1 LRNYFTVEIQAAKL
15 CRAIRKRHCGMA
27 GGSEATVVALPEG
40 KAMKEEFTTDG
51 SPMRSQKGEREKNHV
66 QPFIIGIAGGT
77 ASGKTTVCT
86 QLMQA
91 LGGQRVAL
99 LSLDEFYRDLTA
111 EECASVSDVN
121 FDEPQSFDIVGLT
134 TCLDTLSRGEAAQ
147 VPVYDFVTSRRSAMV
162 RNVAPADVV
171 ILEGILVLHLP
182 ETLQRCHMKIFV
194 DTDDDVRL
202 ARRIRRDTV
211 ERGRDVEAVI
221 RQYTRFVKPSFEKY
235 ILPSRNNADVVV
247 PWRESNHVAVDLITQ
262 HIRSK
267 LGMHELLRIYTNLIV
282 MPATMQ
288 TRGMHTKIRSRDTP
302 RQEFAFFADRLIR
315 LVVEAALGY
324 LPFAETE
331 VMTPVGEPYQG
342 VEFSRRIC
350 GVSIIRS
357 GEAMENALRTCCIG
371 VKIGKILI
379 DQVGKDRSLHVL
391 YEKLPYDIAE
401 RHVLLMDPILAS
413 GNTCAAAIE
422 VLTKLRNVKEDKI
435 ILITIIAAS
444 KGISLVCK
452 KFPGVKVITT
462 EIDEGI
468 DENGTVLPGIGNFGD
483 RYFGTCCAADEPSR
497 LLTGNLSSVNS
508 ERASDASTS
517 NGNGNVL

>member
-1 LRNYFTVEIQAAKL
+1 
-15 CRAIRKRHCGMA
+15 MA
-27 GGSEATVVALPEG
+27 GGAHGNVALAG
-40 KAMKEEFTTDG
+40 DG
-51 SPMRSQKGEREKNHV
+51 SLSPKSPGRRACLNRV
-66 QPFIIGIAGGT
+66 QPFVIGIAGGT

-99 LSLDEFYRDLTA
+99 ISLDEFYRDLTE
-111 EECASVSDVN
+111 EECSSITDVN
-121 FDEPQSFDIVGLT
+121 FDEPEAFDVKCLAN
-134 TCLDTLSRGEAAQ
+134 CLDTLSKGELAQ
-147 VPVYDFVTSRRSAMV
+147 VPVYDFVTSRRSTTSV

-182 ETLQRCHMKIFV
+182 ETLRRCHMKIFV

-221 RQYTRFVKPSFEKY
+221 QQYTRFVKPSFEKY

-247 PWRESNHVAVDLITQ
+247 PWRESNTVAVDLITQ
-262 HIRSK
+262 HIRTK
-267 LGMHELLRIYTNLIV
+267 LGMHELLRIFTNLYV
-282 MPATMQ
+282 MPSTMQ

-302 RQEFAFFADRLIR
+302 RQEFAFYADRIIR
-315 LVVEAALGY
+315 LVVEAALGH
-324 LPFAETE
+324 LPFQETE
-331 VMTPVGEPYQG
+331 VTTPVGEPYQG
-342 VEFSRRIC
+342 VEFSRKIC

-357 GEAMENALRTCCIG
+357 GEAMENALRTCCSG

-379 DQVGKDRSLHVL
+379 DQVGKERSLHVL

-413 GNTCAAAIE
+413 GNTGAAAIE
-422 VLTKLRNVKEDKI
+422 VLTKLRNVKEEKI
-435 ILITIIAAS
+435 ILITIIAAA
-444 KGISLVCK
+444 KGINLVCSR
-452 KFPGVKVITT
+452 FPGVKVITT
-462 EIDEGI
+462 EIDEGM
-468 DENGTVLPGIGNFGD
+468 DDNGIVLPGIGNFGD

-508 ERASDASTS
+508 ERASETSTS
-517 NGNGNVL
+517 NGNNCAQ